1 MKIYL
6 QILLAVCL
14 LTANVNAS
22 SDPRNLLQIGTNFIP
37 YPWYFQTGLSYDHL
51 VGKKFT
57 IGTSLWYERASMDV
71 LDWHGLVA
79 EASAK
84 FLVWRF
90 SEQSFGPSLYLSP
103 TIGIGFF
110 KLGSGSYI
118 PASNQIYNI
127 WNDKELH
134 IPVSLAFGYLHQFVS
149 NLVVSVG
156 IKANPIS
163 FIIPLKATTKN
174 SPIWFNWIPQL
185 QVALGYAF

>member
-1 MKIYL
+1 MSHKVYFAEHMSGDEPNLFSPSAFVLFTRSTIISRKGLMKIYL

-90 SEQSFGPSLYLSP
+90 SEQSFGPSL
-103 TIGIGFF
+103 
-110 KLGSGSYI
+110 
-118 PASNQIYNI
+118 
-127 WNDKELH
+127 
-134 IPVSLAFGYLHQFVS
+134 
-149 NLVVSVG
+149 
-156 IKANPIS
+156 
-163 FIIPLKATTKN
+163 
-174 SPIWFNWIPQL
+174 
-185 QVALGYAF
+185 